1 MENQIQIFVIVSSI
15 FLGIFFLVT
24 VYLIIKLKLNDML
37 LMRSEKKLKNFNVE
51 LQKKV
56 EEKTDE
62 LVQSQK
68 KFKALY
74 ELNKEVLENSP
85 AGIIK
90 LNAGDII
97 DYVNPEIEKILEYRT
112 SKNKE
117 LLFQNINDVK
127 EFRQMK
133 IKPFLEKIKA
143 KKKFTNE
150 TSFIPESQT
159 QKFVEIKGVPLY
171 EDNEQAGA
179 VILINDIT
187 QSIIAEEKLKES
199 YQLLQNST
207 EDIILAMSSTSEMRD
222 PYTAGHQK
230 RVAELALAIAE
241 KMSIPDKQKEGVR
254 FASIIHDIG
263 KISVPSDILSKPG
276 KITNMEYEIVKNHCK
291 IGFDLLDK
299 IKFPWP
305 ISQIVFQHHERID
318 GKGYPNGLKNG
329 DILLEARI
337 ISVADVVE
345 AMTSHRPYRAALGIE
360 KALDEIS
367 QFKNVKYD
375 TNVVDACVELFA
387 NEEFAFSS

>member
-37 LMRSEKKLKNFNVE
+37 LKRSEKKLKNFNVD

-56 EEKTDE
+56 EEKTEE
-62 LVQSQK
+62 LLQSQK

-90 LNAGDII
+90 LNARDII
-97 DYVNPEIEKILEYRT
+97 DYVNPEIEKILEYRN
-112 SKNKE
+112 SKSKE
-117 LLFQNINDVK
+117 LLFQNINEVK

-133 IKPFLEKIKA
+133 IKGFLEKIKA
-143 KKKFTNE
+143 EKKITNE
-150 TSFIPESQT
+150 TSFMPDSQT

-171 EDNEQAGA
+171 EDNKQAGA

-187 QSIIAEEKLKES
+187 QSIIAEEKLKNS
-199 YQLLQNST
+199 FQLLQNST

-241 KMSIPDKQKEGVR
+241 KMSIPDRQKEGVR

-305 ISQIVFQHHERID
+305 ISQIVLQHHERID
-318 GKGYPNGLKNG
+318 GEGYPNGLKNG

-367 QFKNVKYD
+367 KFKNVKYD
-375 TNVVDACVELFA
+375 INVVDACIELFA
-387 NEEFAFSS
+387 NKEFAFSS

>member
-1 MENQIQIFVIVSSI
+1 
-15 FLGIFFLVT
+15 
-24 VYLIIKLKLNDML
+24 ML
-37 LMRSEKKLKNFNVE
+37 LKRSEKKLKNFNVD

-56 EEKTDE
+56 EEKTEE
-62 LVQSQK
+62 LLQSQK

-90 LNAGDII
+90 LNARDII
-97 DYVNPEIEKILEYRT
+97 DYVNPEIEKILEYRN
-112 SKNKE
+112 SKSKE
-117 LLFQNINDVK
+117 LLFQNINEVK

-133 IKPFLEKIKA
+133 IKGFLEKIKA
-143 KKKFTNE
+143 EKKITNE
-150 TSFIPESQT
+150 TSFMPDSQT

-171 EDNEQAGA
+171 EDNKQAGA

-187 QSIIAEEKLKES
+187 QSIIAEEKLKNS
-199 YQLLQNST
+199 FQLLQNST

-241 KMSIPDKQKEGVR
+241 KMSIPDRQKEGVR

-305 ISQIVFQHHERID
+305 ISQIVLQHHERID
-318 GKGYPNGLKNG
+318 GEGYPNGLKNG

-367 QFKNVKYD
+367 KFKNVKYD
-375 TNVVDACVELFA
+375 INVVDACIELFA
-387 NEEFAFSS
+387 NKEFAFSS